1 MLSVDRTGRPAA
13 RPADPQAPVFDSLVD
28 GMEHGTEV
36 GPGLFRDGRTAIF
49 GPLSDLAHRRYC
61 CRAAATGP
69 VTSRGP
75 GTHTHPA
82 FLAVEGVGR
91 KGTCAEGDGI
101 VAMATLVNIRA
112 PFFSLS
118 RFFPDHPR
126 FVSARAVV
134 LIVEARFC

>member
-1 MLSVDRTGRPAA
+1 MHERRDYLFQDKGHKESYRVCLTGACPRKLSGCLGVVIDRVPRHMLSVDGTGGPTA
-13 RPADPQAPVFDSLVD
+13 RSADPQAPVFDSLVD

-75 GTHTHPA
+75 WNSHPSRISCS
-82 FLAVEGVGR
+82 GKRGR
-91 KGTCAEGDGI
+91 G
-101 VAMATLVNIRA
+101 
-112 PFFSLS
+112 
-118 RFFPDHPR
+118 
-126 FVSARAVV
+126 
-134 LIVEARFC
+134 